1 MHVPL
6 KEKRRGGKGR
16 KKKSRILA
24 KLVYVHEG
32 KEVSNSGRVE
42 LKNPHDF
49 ARCFEDTE
57 ASSRSSST
65 WRRIMTSTLW
75 KPSASTVM
83 VPPGSRKD
91 WRSSPN
97 PSSSSLASTW
107 RRASREHALNL
118 IKEGN
123 SGKLSRRVPGRK
135 EKPCSSRP
143 SPGGRIPETKEA
155 LKTSPSTSPGNS
167 RGNPECQAL

>member
-6 KEKRRGGKGR
+6 QEKRRGGKGR

-32 KEVSNSGRVE
+32 KEVSSSGRVE
-42 LKNPHDF
+42 LKNPHYF
-49 ARCFEDTE
+49 ARRYEDTE

-75 KPSASTVM
+75 KPSSSVVM
-83 VPPGSRKD
+83 VPPGSRKA

-107 RRASREHALNL
+107 RRESREHALNL

-123 SGKLSRRVPGRK
+123 SGKLSRRVPGRTWK
-135 EKPCSSRP
+135 PSSLRCSQEKRV
-143 SPGGRIPETKEA
+143 RK
-155 LKTSPSTSPGNS
+155 KDGN
-167 RGNPECQAL
+167 